1 MLGAHNLN
9 LSRNCFR
16 TVIERARSRRTRAHR
31 RRPPRTMA
39 EFISGSVWRAKS
51 PNAQADEAAGP
62 SHPPPR
68 YAAKYRLSTLHQ
80 AREGDTRAVLCVA
93 AAATSSPWSAPPPG
107 WPFAGYPP
115 GRPGGAQNVRA
126 IASVRTTAEELCL
139 AGSVFRSDY
148 LFLPIAAA
156 FSLPSS
162 GQLPLYDG
170 DLAVVFQ
177 DCRPDLRY
185 IRAALM
191 AQRFGK
197 LCQRNVCR
205 SISSARWLPCLTRI
219 LGVPSRSRPA
229 RLL

>member
-1 MLGAHNLN
+1 
-9 LSRNCFR
+9 
-16 TVIERARSRRTRAHR
+16 
-31 RRPPRTMA
+31 MA

-115 GRPGGAQNVRA
+115 GRPGGAPNVRA

-197 LCQRNVCR
+197 LCQRNV
-205 SISSARWLPCLTRI
+205 LPLHLVSTVAPVSDKDFGRTFEKPPGALAIVSQHGHAVGQSDERCGRD
-219 LGVPSRSRPA
+219 
-229 RLL
+229 